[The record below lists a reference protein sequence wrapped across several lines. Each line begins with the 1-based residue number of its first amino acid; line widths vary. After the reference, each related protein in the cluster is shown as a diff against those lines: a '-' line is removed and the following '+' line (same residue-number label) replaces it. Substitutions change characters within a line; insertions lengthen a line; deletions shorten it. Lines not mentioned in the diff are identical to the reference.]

1 MSDTLFSGL
10 GKTVEAV
17 QADRAESDKKNTLE
31 QAKRWA
37 LVVGAQVSHFLPPAS
52 DMETSPWR
60 GGGGDMTPTNGS
72 GIPTGAADS
81 GSGEAA
87 KNGDSR
93 MILRVDAGDLGEVA
107 LLVDRRDGVM
117 RVTIGV
123 QGSAAQAAVEVERGA
138 LLQALQN
145 VGIVV
150 GSVNIA
156 RGANFGTVL
165 APPRNSKLDGTLD
178 HSESAPTQ
186 SESERRRLSRK
197 LNLIG

>member
-1 MSDTLFSGL
+1 MSDTLFNGL

-52 DMETSPWR
+52 DMETSAWR
-60 GGGGDMTPTNGS
+60 GSGGDMTPTNVTS
-72 GIPTGAADS
+72 IPTGAAES
-81 GSGEAA
+81 ASGEAA
-87 KNGDSR
+87 KNDDSR

-107 LLVDRRDGVM
+107 LLVDRRDGAM

-123 QGSAAQAAVEVERGA
+123 QGSAAEAAVEVERGA

-145 VGIVV
+145 VGIAV
-150 GSVNIA
+150 GSVNIV
-156 RGANFGTVL
+156 RGASFGTVL
-165 APPRNSKLDGTLD
+165 APPGNSKPDGTRD
-178 HSESAPTQ
+178 NSEGATTR

>member
-1 MSDTLFSGL
+1 MTDTLFNGL

-17 QADRAESDKKNTLE
+17 QADRAEADKKNTLE

-37 LVVGAQVSHFLPPAS
+37 LVVGTQVSHLLPLAS
-52 DMETSPWR
+52 EMETSAWR
-60 GGGGDMTPTNGS
+60 GFAGYMTPAKAP
-72 GIPTGAADS
+72 GIRTGATDRGA
-81 GSGEAA
+81 GEGP
-87 KNGDSR
+87 KNDDGR

-107 LLVDRRDGVM
+107 LLVDRRDGAM

-123 QGSAAQAAVEVERGA
+123 QGSAAEAAVEVERGA

-145 VGIVV
+145 VGISVS
-150 GSVNIA
+150 SVNIV

-165 APPRNSKLDGTLD
+165 APPRNSKPDGTSD
-178 HSESAPTQ
+178 KSESATTQ
-186 SESERRRLSRK
+186 SESERRRLPRK

>member
-1 MSDTLFSGL
+1 VSDTLFNGL

-37 LVVGAQVSHFLPPAS
+37 LVVGAQVSHFSPPAS
-52 DMETSPWR
+52 DMETSAWR
-60 GGGGDMTPTNGS
+60 ASGGDMTPTNVS
-72 GIPTGAADS
+72 GIPAGAAES

-87 KNGDSR
+87 KNDDSR

-123 QGSAAQAAVEVERGA
+123 QGSAAEAAVEVERGA

-145 VGIVV
+145 VGIAV

-165 APPRNSKLDGTLD
+165 APPRNSKPDGTPD
-178 HSESAPTQ
+178 NSESATTQ